1 MGGGHWDGIQGDR
14 WICTT
19 DIWYDHTEGA
29 GEKQTKT
36 AKWAYLY
43 AWKAVFWLET
53 VKLKTK
59 GSIYTHCTLIS
70 KFCFD
75 EDMV

>member
-1 MGGGHWDGIQGDR
+1 MAYRVTDESN
-14 WICTT
+14 CTT